1 MADNE
6 EAFEQGSEELQKALA
21 AKIAATKPNSNS
33 YLARVEASREDERRE
48 LQADWAKLSPKK

>member
-1 MADNE
+1 MEDNE

-21 AKIAATKPNSNS
+21 AKIAATKPNS
-33 YLARVEASREDERRE
+33 YLARVEASRQDERRE